1 MKKIVSFLIVLIFFF
16 SCAVLTKSADD
27 ASVKENIDTVSG
39 SKNNTNN
46 IVIDSNMVR
55 KHLYTLA
62 ADNME
67 GRKSGTPGIE
77 KAAVYI
83 EDEFKKI
90 GLSTFGDLE
99 SYRQTFTFKNRK
111 SKDDIISSNIIG
123 VLEGKSKKDEYVIIS
138 AHYDHLGMKKSGEGD
153 LIYNGANDDA
163 SGVTGVLALAA
174 YFKKVGHERTI
185 VFAAFT
191 AEEMGLIGST
201 YFGKE
206 IDAAK
211 FVAGINL
218 EMIGKTPSFG
228 ANTAWLTGFE
238 RSDFGKII
246 QKNLKGSGYQLF
258 PDPYKNFNLFFR
270 SDNASLARLGVPSHT
285 FSTTPIDIDP
295 DYHQVSD
302 EAETLN
308 ITVITQT
315 IQAVAIGTESIINGE
330 DTPTRVILEGDK

>member
-1 MKKIVSFLIVLIFFF
+1 MKKIVNFLIVLIFFF

-27 ASVKENIDTVSG
+27 ASLKENIDIVSG

-67 GRKSGTPGIE
+67 GRQSGTPGIE

-90 GLSTFGDLE
+90 GLSTFGDLD

-201 YFGKE
+201 YFGKD

-285 FSTTPIDIDP
+285 FSTTPIDKDP

>member
-1 MKKIVSFLIVLIFFF
+1 MKKIVSFLIVFVTFFN
-16 SCAVLTKSADD
+16 CGVHTKGEDVVN
-27 ASVKENIDTVSG
+27 VKENTTTATTI
-39 SKNNTNN
+39 KNTTNN
-46 IVIDSNMVR
+46 IVIDSNLVR

-67 GRKSGTPGIE
+67 GRKSGTAGIE

-83 EDEFKKI
+83 ENEFKKI
-90 GLSTFGDLE
+90 GLSTFSDLE
-99 SYRQTFTFKNRK
+99 NYRQTFTFKNRRTK
-111 SKDDIISSNIIG
+111 EYITSSNIIG
-123 VLEGKSKKDEYVIIS
+123 VLEGKSKKEEYVIIS
-138 AHYDHLGMKKSGEGD
+138 AHYDHLGMKIDGEGD

-163 SGVTGVLALAA
+163 SGVTGVLALATH
-174 YFKKVGHERTI
+174 FKKVGNERTL

-201 YFGKE
+201 HFGKG

-228 ANTAWLTGFE
+228 PNTAWLTGFE

-246 QKNLKGSGYQLF
+246 QKNLEGSGYQLF

-285 FSTTPIDIDP
+285 FSTTPIDVDP
-295 DYHQVSD
+295 DYHQLSD

-308 ITVITQT
+308 MTVITQT
-315 IQAVAIGTESIINGE
+315 IQAVAKGTESIINGQ
-330 DTPTRVILEGDK
+330 DTPTRVLLKDDK

>member
-1 MKKIVSFLIVLIFFF
+1 MKKIFLIIVASISLI
-16 SCAVLTKSADD
+16 SCDSAKNTAINKKISSEAVSI
-27 ASVKENIDTVSG
+27 ENIML
-39 SKNNTNN
+39 
-46 IVIDSNMVR
+46 IDSNIVR

-62 ADNME
+62 SDEME
-67 GRKSGTPGIE
+67 GREPGTPGIE
-77 KAAVYI
+77 KAAAYI
-83 EDEFKKI
+83 ENEFKKN
-90 GLSTFGDLE
+90 GLSLFGDLK

-111 SKDDIISSNIIG
+111 TNEDITSSNIIG
-123 VLEGKSKKDEYVIIS
+123 ILKGRSKKEEYVIIS

-174 YFKKVGHERTI
+174 YFKEVGHERTI

-191 AEEMGLIGST
+191 AEEMGLVGST

-228 ANTAWLTGFE
+228 PNTAWLTGFE

-246 QKNLKGSGYQLF
+246 QRNLEGTGYQLF
-258 PDPYKNFNLFFR
+258 PDPYKKFSLFFR

-285 FSTTPIDIDP
+285 FSTTPIDVDP
-295 DYHQVSD
+295 DYHQVTDAS
-302 EAETLN
+302 ETLN
-308 ITVITQT
+308 MTVITQT
-315 IQAVAIGTESIINGE
+315 IQAVAKGTKSIINGT
-330 DTPTRVILEGDK
+330 DTPTRVVIK

>member
-1 MKKIVSFLIVLIFFF
+1 MKKIVSFLIVLMFLF
-16 SCAVLTKSADD
+16 SCAVLTKDSDD
-27 ASVKENIDTVSG
+27 ESVKENINTVSM

-67 GRKSGTPGIE
+67 GRQSGTPGIE

-90 GLSTFGDLE
+90 GLSTFGDLD

-228 ANTAWLTGFE
+228 PNTAWLTGFE

-246 QKNLKGSGYQLF
+246 QKNLEGSGYQLF
-258 PDPYKNFNLFFR
+258 PDPYKKFNLFFR

-285 FSTTPIDIDP
+285 FSTTPIDVDP
-295 DYHQVSD
+295 EYHQVSD

-330 DTPTRVILEGDK
+330 DTPTRVILEGAK

>member
-16 SCAVLTKSADD
+16 SCVVLTKSADD

-138 AHYDHLGMKKSGEGD
+138 AHYDHLGMKKSGAGD

-201 YFGKE
+201 YFGKD

-228 ANTAWLTGFE
+228 PNTAWLTGFE

>member
-1 MKKIVSFLIVLIFFF
+1 MTKTAILFLAFTSII
-16 SCAVLTKSADD
+16 SCD
-27 ASVKENIDTVSG
+27 SVKNTTTNRKTFFKTFSSENSML
-39 SKNNTNN
+39 
-46 IVIDSNMVR
+46 IDSNMVR

-62 ADNME
+62 SDDMQ
-67 GRKSGTPGIE
+67 GRKSGTTGIE
-77 KAAVYI
+77 KAAIYI
-83 EDEFKKI
+83 ESEFKKI

-99 SYRQTFTFKNRK
+99 NYRQTFTFKDRRTK
-111 SKDDIISSNIIG
+111 ETITSSNIIG
-123 VLEGKSKKDEYVIIS
+123 VLEGNSKKDEYVIIS

-174 YFKKVGHERTI
+174 YFKEVGHQRTI

-201 YFGKE
+201 HFGKG
-206 IDAAK
+206 IDATK

-228 ANTAWLTGFE
+228 PNTAWLTGFE
-238 RSDFGKII
+238 RSDFGTII
-246 QKNLKGSGYQLF
+246 QQNLKGTGYQLF
-258 PDPYKNFNLFFR
+258 PDPYKKFNLFFR

-285 FSTTPIDIDP
+285 FSTTPIDVDP

-302 EAETLN
+302 ESETLN
-308 ITVITQT
+308 MTVITQT
-315 IQAVAIGTESIINGE
+315 IQAVAKGTESIINGK
-330 DTPTRVILEGDK
+330 DTPTRVVLEDK